1 MLHLSMIILILRDVV
16 ALQMLFSCACSICL
30 AYSNFSSLLYSLS
43 LSLSLRNG
51 IASGRCTHLTKVLS
65 PPSQALCVGASD
77 TYTPSFVLNASHIV
91 TSDISDRFKNLTAWD
106 ISKLLCSFLSR
117 FFYSFLYS
125 ISLLTTFSF
134 VFTVLSR
141 CTFVFLLWS

>member
-1 MLHLSMIILILRDVV
+1 
-16 ALQMLFSCACSICL
+16 
-30 AYSNFSSLLYSLS
+30 
-43 LSLSLRNG
+43 
-51 IASGRCTHLTKVLS
+51 
-65 PPSQALCVGASD
+65 
-77 TYTPSFVLNASHIV
+77 
-91 TSDISDRFKNLTAWD
+91 LTAWD